1 MKKELLKDDKLRI
14 YICSDL
20 EKLNE
25 SFCGNYTFDGII
37 SKYFPKSSF
46 NSSKPF
52 KVKQTWDFKKD
63 EHINESLKST
73 KNDYIIGLGS
83 TESSFVR
90 LTSSVSI
97 NSYKHADYPGM
108 LVLNEYFCQTEVLI

>member
-1 MKKELLKDDKLRI
+1 M
-14 YICSDL
+14 
-20 EKLNE
+20 NE
-25 SFCGNYTFDGII
+25 TFGGNHTFDSLI

-52 KVKQTWDFKKD
+52 IPKQTWEFKKD
-63 EHINESLKST
+63 ESS

-108 LVLNEYFCQTEVLI
+108 LVLNEYFCQTEVI